1 MLLNCNYITGEQEP
15 RSLKM
20 AGFVVLRGD
29 AGGEVMKI
37 SFAVEEFSRTLVK

>member
-1 MLLNCNYITGEQEP
+1 
-15 RSLKM
+15 M

-37 SFAVEEFSRTLVK
+37 SFAVEECSGTLVK